1 MASRWYY
8 AKNGEQHKGPID
20 SRELLRLATSGE
32 LKPTDW
38 VWKEGQKEWIPAKKV
53 RGLFVESED
62 VPEVPPP
69 VQDSPE
75 LGKAAKDFMVA
86 LTTKTKMVGG
96 RVAQTAKDW
105 QQKRAEIEPAPPPIT
120 TAPAAR
126 PVRRHKKQSKLVLI
140 IGAIGL
146 FITFFMCSGLLDPH
160 NKLIQTPSFFGGNAT
175 NYRVVEFR
183 KEIRKKFSGSGKI
196 FTKREFY
203 GKYGQPFRVHE
214 YGGKTYLYYRCKDGV
229 AELSVTQTAY
239 RNDKIWVAEV
249 EQAY

>member
-20 SRELLRLATSGE
+20 SRGLLRLAISGE

-53 RGLFVESED
+53 RGLFAESED
-62 VPEVPPP
+62 VPESPPP

-75 LGKAAKDFMVA
+75 LGRAAKNLMVA
-86 LTTKTKMVGG
+86 LTAKTKIVGG
-96 RVAQTAKDW
+96 RAIQTAK
-105 QQKRAEIEPAPPPIT
+105 KLATEKAEKEPAPPPVTVTPT
-120 TAPAAR
+120 TR
-126 PVRRHKKQSKLVLI
+126 PVRRHKKRSKLILI

-146 FITFFMCSGLLDPH
+146 FITLFTCSGLLGPH
-160 NKLIQTPSFFGGNAT
+160 NKLIQTPNLFGGSAT

-183 KEIRKKFSGSGKI
+183 KEIRKKFSGSGEI
-196 FTKREFY
+196 FTKKEFY
-203 GKYGQPFRVHE
+203 GKYGQPFKVHE
-214 YGGKTYLYYRCKDGV
+214 YRGKTYLYYRCRDGV